1 MSGIKNINC
10 PNCDHKFDVE
20 DVLAS
25 KLEESIK
32 EKYQARQNDAEKRLK
47 DKLFELESREEEFKK
62 KKKNENEIFQEKLK
76 KALKEEKDEI
86 KQKVRE
92 DFDQKLKAQ
101 KEEIEE
107 KAKQLSQ
114 MRDKEIELERIK
126 RKMEEQE
133 KDMELKYEK
142 KMRSVLVEKE
152 EILAKRIQEEA
163 TMKLAEKDKQLADQ
177 NKLIEELKRKKDQGS
192 MQLQGEVQELA
203 IEEILRHNFPIDLI
217 NEVPKGI
224 RGADTIQTVIN
235 SLRADCGKILYES
248 KRTKTFSNDW
258 LEKLRKDQ
266 REVGA
271 DIAVLI
277 TETMPKDMDTYG
289 QKDGVWVCSFS
300 EFVGLV
306 HVLRHMIIKVY
317 SIKSAQENIGDK
329 KEVLYNYVSSEEF
342 KQIVNGIVEGFS
354 GMKTELDK
362 EKRAMASIWKRRE
375 KQIEKVISNTINM
388 HASIQ
393 GIAGNSISSLEILEL
408 GDSAEPLDE

>member
-32 EKYQARQNDAEKRLK
+32 EKYQERQQEAEKRMQ
-47 DKLFELESREEEFKK
+47 DKIFALEEREKEFKK
-62 KKKNENEIFQEKLK
+62 KKKRENEIFQDKLK
-76 KALKEEKDEI
+76 KALKEEKEEL
-86 KQKVRE
+86 KSKVRE
-92 DFDQKLKAQ
+92 DFNQKLLAQ

-107 KAKQLSQ
+107 KRKQLME
-114 MRDKEIELERIK
+114 MRDKEIELEKIK
-126 RKMEEQE
+126 QKLEEQG
-133 KDMELKYEK
+133 KDLELKFEK
-142 KMRSVLVEKE
+142 KMRMALLEKE
-152 EILAKRIQEEA
+152 EILSKRIRDEESL
-163 TMKLAEKDKQLADQ
+163 KLAEKDKLLADQ
-177 NKLIEELKRKKDQGS
+177 SKLIEELKRKKDQGS

-203 IEEILRHNFPIDLI
+203 IEEILRHNFPVDLI
-217 NEVPKGI
+217 HEVPKGV
-224 RGADTIQTVIN
+224 RGADTIHTVIN
-235 SLRADCGKILYES
+235 TLRADCGKIIYES
-248 KRTKTFSNDW
+248 KRTKSFSNDW
-258 LEKLRKDQ
+258 LEKLREDQ

-277 TETMPKDMDTYG
+277 TQTMPKDMESYG
-289 QKDGVWVCSFS
+289 QRDGVWICSFS

-306 HVLRHMIIKVY
+306 HVLRHMIIKVQ
-317 SIKSAQENIGDK
+317 SIKAAQENVGDK

-354 GMKTELDK
+354 GMKSELDR

-388 HASIQ
+388 HSSIQ
-393 GIAGNSISSLEILEL
+393 GIAGNSIPSLEILEL
-408 GDSAEPLDE
+408 GDPAEPLEE

>member
-32 EKYQARQNDAEKRLK
+32 EKYQERQKDAEKKLK
-47 DKLFELESREEEFKK
+47 DKIQAFEEKEEEFKK
-62 KKKNENEIFQEKLK
+62 KKKRENEIFQDKLK
-76 KALKEEKDEI
+76 KALKEEKEEL
-86 KQKVRE
+86 KNKVRE
-92 DFDQKLKAQ
+92 DFDQKIKAQ

-107 KAKQLSQ
+107 KAKKLSE
-114 MRDKEIELERIK
+114 MRDKEIELERVK
-126 RKMEEQE
+126 RKLEEQE
-133 KDMELKYEK
+133 KEMELRFEK

-152 EILAKRIQEEA
+152 EILAKRIREEESL
-163 TMKLAEKDKQLADQ
+163 KLAEKDKQLADQ

-203 IEEILRHNFPIDLI
+203 IEEILRHNFPVDLI

-224 RGADTIQTVIN
+224 RGADTVHTVIN
-235 SLRADCGKILYES
+235 TLRADCGKILYES
-248 KRTKTFSNDW
+248 KRTKSFSNDW
-258 LEKLRKDQ
+258 LEKLREDQ

-277 TETMPKDMDTYG
+277 TQTMPKDMDSYG
-289 QKDGVWVCSFS
+289 QRDGVWICSFS

-306 HVLRHMIIKVY
+306 HVLRHMIIKVH

-354 GMKTELDK
+354 GMKTELDR

-388 HASIQ
+388 HSSIQ

-408 GDSAEPLDE
+408 GDPAEPLEE

>member
-32 EKYQARQNDAEKRLK
+32 EKYQERQKDAEKKLK
-47 DKLFELESREEEFKK
+47 DKIQAFEEKEAEFKK
-62 KKKNENEIFQEKLK
+62 KKKRENEIFQDKLK
-76 KALKEEKDEI
+76 KALKEEKEEL
-86 KQKVRE
+86 KNKVRE
-92 DFDQKLKAQ
+92 DFDQK
-101 KEEIEE
+101 I
-107 KAKQLSQ
+107 
-114 MRDKEIELERIK
+114 
-126 RKMEEQE
+126 QE
-133 KDMELKYEK
+133 KEMELRFEK

-152 EILAKRIQEEA
+152 EILAKRIREEESL
-163 TMKLAEKDKQLADQ
+163 KLAEKDKQLADQ

-203 IEEILRHNFPIDLI
+203 IEEILRHNFPVDLI

-224 RGADTIQTVIN
+224 RGADTVHTVIN
-235 SLRADCGKILYES
+235 TLRADCGKILYES
-248 KRTKTFSNDW
+248 KRTKSFSNDW
-258 LEKLRKDQ
+258 LEKLREDQ

-277 TETMPKDMDTYG
+277 TQTMPKDMDSYG
-289 QKDGVWVCSFS
+289 QRDGVWICSFS

-306 HVLRHMIIKVY
+306 HVLRHMIIKVH

-354 GMKTELDK
+354 GMKTELDR
-362 EKRAMASIWKRRE
+362 EKRAMATRR
-375 KQIEKVISNTINM
+375 
-388 HASIQ
+388 
-393 GIAGNSISSLEILEL
+393 
-408 GDSAEPLDE
+408 PC